1 MQLVRRLGA
10 SVEWLI
16 VTAELVLVVVLLG
29 PPNLGV
35 AAQYFSGQLPAERA
49 TLALAS
55 LLVWVAAAALAL
67 ASTFSGLRRIR
78 AHRTA
83 MRHAGA
89 IAVLLGLCL
98 LGAGLVH
105 RVSADSYSQCC
116 GSLTA
121 AQQLLHTPGTASP

>member
-1 MQLVRRLGA
+1 
-10 SVEWLI
+10 
-16 VTAELVLVVVLLG
+16 VVVLLG

-35 AAQYFSGQLPAERA
+35 AAQYFSGQLPAERS
-49 TLALAS
+49 TLALAA
-55 LLVWVAAAALAL
+55 LLVWVAAVALAL

-89 IAVLLGLCL
+89 IAVILGLCL

-121 AQQLLHTPGTASP
+121 AHQLLHTPATGTP